1 MNSNKKK
8 IGIIFSGGPAPSAN
22 SVISAC
28 ALSFLDKKISCIG
41 FYRGYEF
48 LEKFDKNAPNIIE
61 GEHYVNIDYSVSKIR
76 NEKGIMLKTSRANPG
91 AGIKNMKDF
100 NNKEKT
106 QKLQNIVNALNYL
119 NIDTLISI
127 GGDDT
132 LKTANFLKIMGVNVI
147 HIPKTI
153 DNDYFGIPWT
163 FGFWTCV
170 NIAKSL
176 IINLEA
182 DAMSTDAF
190 VIAELMGRKSGW
202 ITYAT
207 GIAGESIKMISTED
221 IDTEL
226 IDIHAIANEITDLI
240 QLRQKMKR
248 PYGVICIAEGL
259 VEKLPDDMKPETVDS
274 HGNIKLDKAQ
284 IGLIISDMVSF
295 IYKQRTGKE
304 IKIVNKQIGYETRA
318 GEPIS
323 YDIVLGSMLGY
334 GAYKL
339 YSKEQFG
346 QMVSVSDEFE
356 IKGIPFQE
364 LIDTVTLLTK
374 IRLVPKG
381 SDFHNLK
388 EILSYRD
395 YEK

>member
-1 MNSNKKK
+1 MNLKKKK

-28 ALSFLDKKISCIG
+28 VLSFLDKKIQCIG
-41 FYRGYEF
+41 FYKGYEF
-48 LEKFDKNAPNIIE
+48 LEIFNKNAPNLIE
-61 GEHYVNIDYSVSKIR
+61 GEHYFEMDYSISKIR
-76 NEKGIMLKTSRANPG
+76 NEKGIILKTSRANPG
-91 AGIKNMKDF
+91 AKIKNMEDF
-100 NNKEKT
+100 NNQEKT
-106 QKLQNIVNALNYL
+106 QKLQNIINALNYL
-119 NIDTLISI
+119 DINTLISI

-170 NIAKSL
+170 NIAKSI

-207 GIAGESIKMISTED
+207 GIAGEAIKMISTED
-221 IDTEL
+221 IDAKL
-226 IDIHAIANEITDLI
+226 LDIHAIADEIVTLI
-240 QLRQKMKR
+240 LLRQKKKR

-259 VEKLPDDMKPETVDS
+259 VEKLPDEMKPKTKDS
-274 HGNIKLDKAQ
+274 FGNIKLDKAR
-284 IGLIISDMVSF
+284 IGLILSDAVAS
-295 IYKQRTGKE
+295 IYKQKTGKE
-304 IKIVNKQIGYETRA
+304 LKIVNKQIGYETRA
-318 GEPIS
+318 AEPIS
-323 YDIVLGSMLGY
+323 YDVVLGSMLGY

-364 LIDTVTLLTK
+364 LIDPVTLLTK

-381 SDFHNLK
+381 SDLHNLK